1 MSEQTSYKEIVKS
14 TSIIGVATAIYTFL
28 NIVRTMI
35 LFRLLSVASYGVFGV
50 FNSIANWVTAVS
62 GLGIGNSGVR
72 EIADAA
78 AAGDETRMMRMV
90 ATLRRASIVT
100 GLLGLVILAGL
111 AFPLTSLS
119 FSGSYQYGWDLVLLS
134 VSIFFTA
141 VSAGQI
147 ALINGLRR
155 MRELAMLTIIGALA
169 GTLITVPLVW
179 IWRVHGIAPSMV
191 AVTGVTM
198 LASWWYARK
207 IKVKAEVIT
216 WRDVWREAGPLLKLG
231 FAFIVTGVLSTGA
244 LLVIRVLVQR
254 YLGNNA
260 QGLYSAAYQ
269 LSGLYVGI
277 ILGAMGRDFFP
288 RLTGAAADPVRR
300 TRLVNEQI
308 QVGVLL
314 ATPGVLATLGLCSW
328 VLRIL
333 AGTRYLG
340 AVSIVQWQI
349 IGVFVQTMSWPIGYV
364 LLAKADG
371 RAYIWSEVATTI
383 FYVGFVFVA
392 IRLWGLE
399 GAGIGF
405 LMMEG
410 FHWLLTYL
418 VVKWRHGLSFS
429 RDNIVLCLVSLP
441 MLAAVFLA
449 ARFAPSPWGTIVA
462 VVVTLASLAYSMV
475 ALGRLLGEP
484 AHRVALRSLKRL
496 APRRQRG
503 AA

>member
-1 MSEQTSYKEIVKS
+1 
-14 TSIIGVATAIYTFL
+14 
-28 NIVRTMI
+28 
-35 LFRLLSVASYGVFGV
+35 
-50 FNSIANWVTAVS
+50 
-62 GLGIGNSGVR
+62 
-72 EIADAA
+72 
-78 AAGDETRMMRMV
+78 
-90 ATLRRASIVT
+90 
-100 GLLGLVILAGL
+100 
-111 AFPLTSLS
+111 
-119 FSGSYQYGWDLVLLS
+119 
-134 VSIFFTA
+134 
-141 VSAGQI
+141 
-147 ALINGLRR
+147 
-155 MRELAMLTIIGALA
+155 
-169 GTLITVPLVW
+169 
-179 IWRVHGIAPSMV
+179 
-191 AVTGVTM
+191 
-198 LASWWYARK
+198 
-207 IKVKAEVIT
+207 
-216 WRDVWREAGPLLKLG
+216 
-231 FAFIVTGVLSTGA
+231 
-244 LLVIRVLVQR
+244 
-254 YLGNNA
+254 
-260 QGLYSAAYQ
+260 LYSAAYQ

-288 RLTGAAADPVRR
+288 RLTGASADPERR

-308 QVGVLL
+308 HVGVLL

-328 VLRIL
+328 ALRIL

-340 AVSIVQWQI
+340 AVPIVEWQI

-371 RAYIWSEVATTI
+371 KAYIWSEVATTVL
-383 FYVGFVFVA
+383 YVGFVLVA

-410 FHWLLTYL
+410 FHWLLTYF

-462 VVVTLASLAYSMV
+462 VVVTLVSLAYSMV

-496 APRRQRG
+496 APRR
-503 AA
+503 